1 MPVVDVY
8 NMDRQKVG
16 TFALS
21 DVVFDVEVREH
32 LFHEVVRGQLASR
45 RAGTAKTKTRAEVK
59 HTTKKLFK
67 QKGTGRARQGMKSA
81 PHWVGGGTA
90 HGPAPR
96 SFEVKVNKKVRRAAL
111 CAALSRRQ
119 QEGRLVLIDQMGLE
133 GIKTKRIV
141 QLLERFETSKALMVD
156 TDNDKLRLSAR
167 NLVGAHFL
175 PVGDLNVYDIL
186 RAETVLMST
195 AAAEDLQARIG

>member
-96 SFEVKVNKKVRRAAL
+96 SFGVKVNKKVRRAAL